1 MQNLRRL
8 LVLAVPALLVACAS
22 GPKMSEVSASIPGLK
37 PDQAR
42 IYVYRSNSMLGAAIQ
57 PKVMLNGKA
66 VGESKPGGFFFVDV
80 APGAMEVT
88 TTSEVE
94 KKLSFTVAAGQ
105 TRYVRTSVGLGVLVY
120 RVYPELVD
128 NPEGAK
134 EMADSSY
141 IGTPLSKR

>member
-1 MQNLRRL
+1 MKLSRRL
-8 LVLAVPALLVACAS
+8 LILAVPALLAACAS
-22 GPKMSEVSASIPGLK
+22 GPKMAEVSSSIPGLK

-42 IYVYRSNSMLGAAIQ
+42 IYVYRSGSMLGAAIQ

-80 APGAMEVT
+80 APGPIEVT

-105 TRYVRTSVGLGVLVY
+105 TRYVRTTVGLGVLVY

-128 NPEGAK
+128 NAEGTK
-134 EMADSSY
+134 EIADSSY
-141 IGTPLSKR
+141 IGVPLSKR